1 MKILVSWLRDF
12 VDVTASPDDIART
25 MSVRGFAVES
35 IEPIALPRRSRNCSP
50 RGRTCSKR
58 RRRCSNA
65 SPYAFSVSRNRTGS
79 PVDGVATSPCHITR
93 LPRTKV
99 PTGQPVTRTPS

>member
-1 MKILVSWLRDF
+1 MG
-12 VDVTASPDDIART
+12 TDDA
-25 MSVRGFAVES
+25 
-35 IEPIALPRRSRNCSP
+35 PRRLTRRRVQPSWPTYASHLTGRYHKRLHP
-50 RGRTCSKR
+50 VVDLPDFRKALAFAGDDGRTSG
-58 RRRCSNA
+58 N

-79 PVDGVATSPCHITR
+79 PVDGVVTSPCHITR